1 MKKSL
6 TLLALALGIS
16 TSFAQELKSKKEEMI
31 LPEAGDWG
39 LAIDAD
45 PFLRYA
51 GNFFG
56 KTTTNAAPTFNF
68 FTTANTI
75 TGRYFHARKE
85 RCLRTEVARMF
96 NSDHMIIFILF
107 SFHATHSTL
116 PFLL

>member
-16 TSFAQELKSKKEEMI
+16 TSFAQELKSKKEEMM

-68 FTTANTI
+68 FTNDNTI
-75 TGRYFHARKE
+75 TGRYF
-85 RCLRTEVARMF
+85 TEEYF
-96 NSDHMIIFILF
+96 FCST
-107 SFHATHSTL
+107 ATQCHCNLVVQLISIV
-116 PFLL
+116 